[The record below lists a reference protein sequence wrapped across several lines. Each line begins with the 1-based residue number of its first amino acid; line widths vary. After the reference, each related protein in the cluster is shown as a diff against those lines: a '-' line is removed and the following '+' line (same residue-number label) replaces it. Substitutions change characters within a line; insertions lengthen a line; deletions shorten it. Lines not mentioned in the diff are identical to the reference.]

1 MLIGRVLTCI
11 AERPGELWPHGYIV
25 RTKSRLAAQRSLI
38 KMTLQSPV
46 RSGQSVHGRARALLT
61 LHESRID
68 RAVNRSVNRNRRSIS
83 LSRSDHSRPP
93 LIVGIGGT
101 TRAASSTERA
111 LAFALRGAEAAGA
124 QTRLFGGS
132 FLHSL
137 PHYAPE
143 QSART
148 DEQLELIDA
157 VRRADAVIIATPGY
171 HGGVS
176 GLVKNALDTLEE
188 LRADERPYLDGR
200 AVGCIV
206 TAYGWQAAGSVLT
219 SLRSIVHALRGWP
232 TPFGAGIN
240 TLETRFDSVDSC
252 SDPKVIEQLATVG
265 QQAAQFALAFNA
277 QRAHGAPTAS
287 SHSAASRAS
296 AQGTTTPIAADSR
309 SARVLHAV

>member
-1 MLIGRVLTCI
+1 
-11 AERPGELWPHGYIV
+11 
-25 RTKSRLAAQRSLI
+25 
-38 KMTLQSPV
+38 MTLQSPV
-46 RSGQSVHGRARALLT
+46 RSGRSVRGHARALLA
-61 LHESRID
+61 LHEFRI
-68 RAVNRSVNRNRRSIS
+68 NRTVNRNRRSIS
-83 LSRSDHSRPP
+83 LSRSDHFRPP
-93 LIVGIGGT
+93 LVVGIGGT

-124 QTRLFGGS
+124 HTRLFGGT

-143 QSART
+143 QPART
-148 DEQLELIDA
+148 DEQLELIEA

-240 TLETRFDSVDSC
+240 TLETRFDSADSC

-277 QRAHGAPTAS
+277 QRAHGTPAAS
-287 SHSAASRAS
+287 SHATASLAGAPS
-296 AQGTTTPIAADSR
+296 PATSIATDGR
-309 SARVLHAV
+309 PARVLHPV